1 MTFTG
6 GLADQFETH
15 YTGVLCNGKM
25 MLGGWGRSPGSS
37 GSVPPSGQR
46 TGHRLLPLPFNR
58 TGGGSGSGGSGG
70 RAAEAEDV
78 MGHYGR
84 NKQGN
89 VNKIRTGLYYSPPGT
104 SYTILEKPPVSSS
117 PPPPPP
123 PRATYLRESSA
134 GMSGPNHLGE
144 YRRNTRRIIRRNTA
158 RAAERENKLRAL
170 AARVLRVHSHSLA

>member
-1 MTFTG
+1 MVLLFFFFFLYIVI
-6 GLADQFETH
+6 LANQWI
-15 YTGVLCNGKM
+15 YTYCVPCNGKM

-58 TGGGSGSGGSGG
+58 TGGSSGNGGGGG

-84 NKQGN
+84 NKGS

-104 SYTILEKPPVSSS
+104 SYTILEKPPAAS
-117 PPPPPP
+117 PPPPP

-134 GMSGPNHLGE
+134 GGSNHQGKIL
-144 YRRNTRRIIRRNTA
+144 
-158 RAAERENKLRAL
+158 KL
-170 AARVLRVHSHSLA
+170 

>member
-1 MTFTG
+1 
-6 GLADQFETH
+6 
-15 YTGVLCNGKM
+15 

-84 NKQGN
+84 NKGG

-104 SYTILEKPPVSSS
+104 SYTILEKPPAAS
-117 PPPPPP
+117 PPPPP

-134 GMSGPNHLGE
+134 GVSGQNHPGNYDYFLL
-144 YRRNTRRIIRRNTA
+144 YIFWTKIKSRKKTLMNFKLCIFFSVNTF
-158 RAAERENKLRAL
+158 
-170 AARVLRVHSHSLA
+170 SFS

>member
-1 MTFTG
+1 MVCCLG
-6 GLADQFETH
+6 SLINQLEYID
-15 YTGVLCNGKM
+15 VSCDGKM

-84 NKQGN
+84 NKGG

-104 SYTILEKPPVSSS
+104 SYTILEKPPAAS
-117 PPPPPP
+117 PPPPP

-134 GMSGPNHLGE
+134 GSGSGSNHPGSYNILVSFIRFI
-144 YRRNTRRIIRRNTA
+144 YRTKMRSLINRIII
-158 RAAERENKLRAL
+158 
-170 AARVLRVHSHSLA
+170 VL

>member
-1 MTFTG
+1 LLSG
-6 GLADQFETH
+6 ILANQLKLTS
-15 YTGVLCNGKM
+15 VLCNGKM

-84 NKQGN
+84 TKGG

-104 SYTILEKPPVSSS
+104 SYTILEKPQADS
-117 PPPPPP
+117 PPPPP

-134 GMSGPNHLGE
+134 GVSGPNHPGN
-144 YRRNTRRIIRRNTA
+144 Y
-158 RAAERENKLRAL
+158 
-170 AARVLRVHSHSLA
+170 

>member
-1 MTFTG
+1 MINILLG
-6 GLADQFETH
+6 ILVDLSKCID
-15 YTGVLCNGKM
+15 VPCNGKM

-58 TGGGSGSGGSGG
+58 TGSGSGSGSGGGGG

-84 NKQGN
+84 NKGG

-104 SYTILEKPPVSSS
+104 SYTILEKPPVAS
-117 PPPPPP
+117 PPPPP

-134 GMSGPNHLGE
+134 GVQSGPNHGPSHGSSHGPNHGPTHGPSHGSSHGSNHPGK
-144 YRRNTRRIIRRNTA
+144 YYFKIIF
-158 RAAERENKLRAL
+158 
-170 AARVLRVHSHSLA
+170 

>member
-1 MTFTG
+1 
-6 GLADQFETH
+6 
-15 YTGVLCNGKM
+15 

-84 NKQGN
+84 NKGG

-104 SYTILEKPPVSSS
+104 SYTILEKPPAAS
-117 PPPPPP
+117 PPPPP

-134 GMSGPNHLGE
+134 GVSVSNHPGKYKIRIYFIYFRYQTKVRKPINRINYFLMEKFDFNTSGKNNC
-144 YRRNTRRIIRRNTA
+144 YTN
-158 RAAERENKLRAL
+158 
-170 AARVLRVHSHSLA
+170 VLHFQIFICHVLKSKK